1 MSFTVRMH
9 SCEKLCA
16 RNTTLLEDALYV
28 HPRQIPRLEKF
39 IRLHF
44 ELAINLEE
52 IEAMSH
58 MLERLEKQHGKIT
71 RLRNSLRLFK

>member
-28 HPRQIPRLEKF
+28 HPRQIP
-39 IRLHF
+39 RLHF